1 MKIKHFLSIATVL
14 AAMAT
19 PFLATAA
26 DADGKLEL
34 LTPGKLSVATEGTD
48 PPFSMRSANGQLD
61 GLEIRVMKE
70 VARRLH
76 LEYVPVITKWDS
88 ILVGLQANQFDMS
101 SAAMDITPARQKAI
115 VFSDGWIESGGRIII
130 PPKSDIKSVKDLK
143 GKRIGAQVSSTYA
156 QLAIDH
162 GATLKNY
169 IDVTAAVQDLANGNI
184 DGVINDSIGNAYLI
198 KDMHLPLTQTPD
210 YVSVI
215 QKGFAFK
222 KGKPNLV
229 AAVNKA
235 LADMKADGTYA
246 KLVTPIV
253 GFDPAPKDPV
263 RTLPQ

>member
-1 MKIKHFLSIATVL
+1 MKLKSILLFATMVSASL
-14 AAMAT
+14 PFFAAN
-19 PFLATAA
+19 AA
-26 DADGKLEL
+26 SDDLEL
-34 LTPGKLSVATEGTD
+34 LKPGVLQIATEGTD
-48 PPFSMRSANGQLD
+48 PPYSMRMPNGQLD

-76 LEYVPVITKWDS
+76 LQYQPVITKWDS

-130 PPKSDIKSVKDLK
+130 PKDSTIKSAQDLK
-143 GKRIGAQVSSTYA
+143 NKRIGAQVSSTYA
-156 QLAIDH
+156 QLAVDH
-162 GATLKNY
+162 GAVLKNY
-169 IDVTAAVQDLANGNI
+169 VDVTAAVQDMVNGNI

-198 KDMHLPLTQTPD
+198 QDMHLPFTQTPD
-210 YVSVI
+210 YVSRI

-222 KGKPNLV
+222 KGKPHLV

-235 LADMKADGTYA
+235 LAEMKADGTYA

-253 GFDPAPKDPV
+253 GFDPAPKNPV